1 MDSISCNRDGAALQ
15 FAGERLLEREEEIKL
30 LITISDGCPRANQYY
45 GEVAKR
51 DIQSI
56 KRNLERKGVKLFA
69 AAIGDDRKQ
78 IEEIYEDG
86 FLNILDLQKMPDKVA
101 KLLTGY
107 IR

>member
-1 MDSISCNRDGAALQ
+1 M
-15 FAGERLLEREEEIKL
+15 
-30 LITISDGCPRANQYY
+30 
-45 GEVAKR
+45 
-51 DIQSI
+51 
-56 KRNLERKGVKLFA
+56 KLFA